1 MDRFSAATQV
11 AAFFLVAFM
20 ISPLA
25 QACEDC
31 ERVSQEKPTGRVDV
45 TAAVDAATSFVA
57 KALRNLNLSY
67 NVSVA
72 EGDAAESSPTVAEYA
87 AAFDARDGQR
97 SVELPGFRHRYAWQL
112 TYRDEQPAAVSQPTL
127 VERVQ
132 GTDVTLD
139 DSSVIGLRFEF
150 DYGWKR

>member
-11 AAFFLVAFM
+11 AAFFLFVLM

-31 ERVSQEKPTGRVDV
+31 ERAPHEKPTGRVDV
-45 TAAVDAATSFVA
+45 TAAVDAASSFVV
-57 KALRNLNLSY
+57 KALRSLYPSY
-67 NVSVA
+67 SVA
-72 EGDAAESSPTVAEYA
+72 IVEGHAFDTTPTVAEYA
-87 AAFDARDGQR
+87 AAYDARDGQA

-112 TYRDEQPAAVSQPTL
+112 TYRDDEPAAVLQPTPL
-127 VERVQ
+127 ERAQ

-139 DSSVIGLRFEF
+139 DSWVFGLRFEL